1 MKTIEFECETITPM
15 FLAGAD
21 GKTPEIRPP
30 SIKGA
35 MRFWWRAMNA
45 HLSINELR
53 KREAEIFGG
62 SGGNEG
68 RSKVIIRI
76 KTDKKLKINTDLK
89 SGSNL
94 KFWYSKDKH
103 GLFGKDAGI
112 GYLLYS
118 TMQRDSKPYFQDSQS
133 FVVEI
138 KSNSFATLNHAIV
151 SFWSLVYLGG
161 IGTRARRGAGN
172 ITVTKIKDRDNIL
185 KELKIDFLAKGKDSS
200 SVSDWLISNFKTAS
214 QVVNEGKE
222 TNFVSEFSNLSISRF
237 IISKNSFSDWKE
249 ALNDIGGSFQSFRT
263 KNKGDVF
270 GTAVFGLPRK
280 HIKVKGTSS
289 KNIQRRS
296 SPLIIKLLKVEGKY
310 YWMAL
315 RMAGLFLPEGV
326 VMKDDNETD
335 KPNYSKFDEFWR
347 IIKKDNIEKLLSI
360 PSTVEKLKLR
370 IEKELIPNKIILFG
384 SKARGDFHNRSDT
397 DIAVLTDKN
406 IQLCNIAG
414 AVDLIDLKHTRE
426 DFKKKIYDE
435 GIII

>member
-15 FLAGAD
+15 FLAGSD

-35 MRFWWRAMNA
+35 IRFWWRAMNA
-45 HLSINELR
+45 RLPINELR

-62 SGGNEG
+62 SGENEG
-68 RSKVIIRI
+68 RSMVIIRI
-76 KTDKKLKINTDLK
+76 KADKKLKINTDLK
-89 SGSNL
+89 SSSNL
-94 KFWYSKDKH
+94 AFRYNKDKH
-103 GLFGKDAGI
+103 SLFGKDAGI

-118 TMQRDSKPYFQDSQS
+118 TMHRDGKSYFQDSQS

-138 KSNSFATLNHAIV
+138 KSNSFAALNHAIA

-172 ITVTKIKDRDNIL
+172 ITVTKIKDYDNIL

-200 SVSDWLISNFKTAS
+200 SVSDWLISNFRTAS
-214 QVVNEGKE
+214 QIVNERKE

-237 IISKNSFSDWKE
+237 IISKNGFSDWKE
-249 ALNDIGGSFQSFRT
+249 ALNDIGGRFQSFRT
-263 KNKGDVF
+263 INKGDVF

-280 HIKVKGTSS
+280 HIKVTGREDIK
-289 KNIQRRS
+289 RRS
-296 SPLIIKLLKVEGKY
+296 SPLIIRLLKVESKY

-315 RMAGLFLPEGV
+315 RMAGLFLPKGV
-326 VMKDDNETD
+326 VMKDDNKTD
-335 KPNYSKFDEFWR
+335 KPEYSKFDEFWR
-347 IIKKDNIEKLLSI
+347 IIKKDNIERLLSI
-360 PSTVEKLKLR
+360 PSTIEKLRSR
-370 IEKELIPNKIILFG
+370 IEKELMPDKIILFG

-406 IQLCNIAG
+406 IQLCDIAG